1 MTYCNSKFITCS
13 FGIVRLLATQDVSPE
28 HKLAHDGYLKYA
40 CRWVQQAMRF
50 LRNSF
55 KIVAPGSPFRRLGAD
70 LDYNVVVEHA
80 FVMTSWF
87 STPLPG

>member
-1 MTYCNSKFITCS
+1 M
-13 FGIVRLLATQDVSPE
+13 
-28 HKLAHDGYLKYA
+28 
-40 CRWVQQAMRF
+40 QQAMRF

-55 KIVAPGSPFRRLGAD
+55 KLRTWFTIHRLGAD
-70 LDYNVVVEHA
+70 LDYNVIVENV